1 MKNNWLQFYRIC
13 SAVSVEEDFDDY
25 GSGEDHR
32 ISIGDELEASD
43 KSGVVHAGVVVGIIR
58 DINGC
63 PVCYKVWD
71 EEHDDFDYIQASDSI
86 VCEPCGS
93 SQWALERIG
102 YKKKYEAGE
111 HGFYFNDRIKD
122 VIFW

>member
-1 MKNNWLQFYRIC
+1 MKNNWLHPYTGC
-13 SAVSVEEDFDDY
+13 SDDYDDY
-25 GSGEDHR
+25 GSGEDHNV
-32 ISIGDELEASD
+32 SIGDELEALD
-43 KSGVVHAGVVVGIIR
+43 KNGGVHAGVVVGIIR
-58 DINGC
+58 DINGV

-71 EEHDDFDYIQASDSI
+71 EDHEDFDYIQASDSV

-102 YKKKYEAGE
+102 YEKGLKAGE
-111 HGFYFNDRIKD
+111 HGFYFNNQTGD